1 MLGTLFFLLAALVVI
16 GGVLMRGRVRR
27 VVDSR
32 DPMTDDPVLREILS
46 QQDGEPD
53 PAPPL
58 DEDEIREAEDQFW
71 EEEWDRPEDWRG

>member
-53 PAPPL
+53 LAPPL